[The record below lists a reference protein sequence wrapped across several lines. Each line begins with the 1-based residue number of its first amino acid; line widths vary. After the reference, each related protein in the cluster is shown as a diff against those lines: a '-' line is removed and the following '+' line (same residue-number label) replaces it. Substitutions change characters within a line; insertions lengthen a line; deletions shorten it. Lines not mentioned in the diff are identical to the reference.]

1 MAAAQSRL
9 FHGWIVVAAGF
20 VVLFMGFGVVY
31 CFAAFFEPLQSDFG
45 ATRSAIALVF
55 SIAGALYFSLGAI
68 SGPLADRHGPR
79 WIVFGGMLTVAAGLL
94 LAGQANELW
103 QVYVGYGL
111 GVGIGI
117 GLVYVPVL
125 GAVQRWFLKRRGQA
139 SGIAVAG
146 IGLGTLF
153 LPPLAALSID
163 AMGWRAS
170 YFVLGLATLLIGGGA
185 ALLMENDPER
195 RGLRPDG
202 EVAAADAP
210 PPARPEGMS
219 IAEAIRT
226 RPFWLMYGTFFFV
239 AIGLFVPFVH
249 LVPYARDRG
258 VAPEI
263 AVILFSLV
271 GVGSTAGRFFLGGI
285 ADRLGRRQSLAAT
298 FLGMAFVFGFW
309 LLAEGSLTISLFALL
324 FGLFYGGF
332 VALSP
337 PVIADYFGPRHAG
350 GLIGILYSG
359 VAVGTL
365 IGPPLT
371 GLAFDLWR
379 SYTLPIAVSAGFMLL
394 GATLILL
401 LGDPARLRRP

>member
-1 MAAAQSRL
+1 MAPAPSRL

-20 VVLFMGFGVVY
+20 AVLFMGFGTAY
-31 CFAAFFEPLQSDFG
+31 TFAAFFAPLQEEFG
-45 ATRSAIALVF
+45 AMRSATALIF
-55 SIAGALYFSLGAI
+55 SIAGAVYFLLGAV

-79 WIVFGGMLTVAAGLL
+79 WIVFAGMVVLAAGLM
-94 LAGQANELW
+94 LAGRASQLW

-153 LPPLAALSID
+153 LPPLAAVLIET
-163 AMGWRAS
+163 AGWRGS
-170 YFVLGLATLLIGGGA
+170 YFILGLATLLIGGGA

-202 EVAAADAP
+202 EAAAADAP

-219 IAEAIRT
+219 IAQAIRT

-239 AIGLFVPFVH
+239 AVGLFVPFVH

-258 VAPEI
+258 VEPEV
-263 AVILFSLV
+263 AVILFSLI
-271 GVGSTAGRFFLGGI
+271 GIGSTAGRFFLGGI

-309 LLAEGSLTISLFALL
+309 LLAESGLAISLFALL

-337 PVIADYFGPRHAG
+337 PVIADYFGPRNAG
-350 GLIGILYSG
+350 GLIGMLYSG

-371 GLAFDLWR
+371 GLAFDLWQ

-394 GATLILL
+394 GASLTLL
-401 LGDPARLRRP
+401 LGDPSRLKPR